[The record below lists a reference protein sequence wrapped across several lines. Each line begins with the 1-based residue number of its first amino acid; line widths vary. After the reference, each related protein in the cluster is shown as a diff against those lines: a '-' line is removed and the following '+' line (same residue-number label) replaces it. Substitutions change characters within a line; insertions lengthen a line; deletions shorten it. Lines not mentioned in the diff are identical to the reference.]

1 MANSSSQT
9 THTQTDKNIWG
20 VITASSVGTLIEWYD
35 FYIFGSL
42 AAMGIIGKQFFPGD
56 NPTAAFLSSL
66 ATFAAG
72 FIVRPFGALF
82 FGRLGDL
89 IGRKYTF
96 LVTLLLM
103 GGSTFFI
110 GLIPS
115 YASWGA
121 FAPLSVLILRLLQG
135 LALGG
140 EYGGA
145 ATYVAE
151 HAASNRRGYF
161 TAFIQTTATL
171 GLLLSIGVIILTQLF
186 LRDENAIN
194 PNATFEEWGWRIP
207 FLISIFLI
215 IVSVVIRMKMHE
227 SPMFK
232 KVKSEGKISKNPL
245 KESFTQKAN
254 LKMVLLS
261 LFGATAGQGVVWYTG
276 QYYALSF
283 LNKTCGVD
291 SAQANE
297 IIMIAIVFVTPFF
310 LVFGALSDRIG
321 RKYIMMLG
329 LLLAIL
335 AYRPIY
341 QTMYDVSDLTKKKEL
356 TEQTKK
362 SLQAELVKG
371 KQDSLLTQKVNK
383 VFDDGTKATL
393 ITKTTKFQ
401 DAAKAP
407 KEEKSKAVVLSGSN
421 KWTMVFLIFIQIFF
435 VTMVY
440 GPIAAFLVEIFPTK
454 IRYTSMSLPYH
465 VGNGIFGG
473 LTPYIVTRI
482 IEASKTAENPS
493 GDILSGL
500 WYPIGIAALTLIIG
514 LVYLPSR
521 TDKDVTD

>member
-1 MANSSSQT
+1 MASSSQT

-121 FAPLSVLILRLLQG
+121 AAPALVLLLRLLQG

-151 HAASNRRGYF
+151 HAGSNKRGYF
-161 TAFIQTTATL
+161 TAYIQTTATL
-171 GLLLSIGVIILTQLF
+171 GLLMSIGVIILTQLV
-186 LRDENAIN
+186 LRDDKSVN
-194 PNATFEEWGWRIP
+194 PNAAFEEWGWRIP
-207 FLISIFLI
+207 FLVSIFLI
-215 IVSVVIRMKMHE
+215 VVSVIIRMKMHE

-232 KVKSEGKISKNPL
+232 KVKAEGKTSKNPL
-245 KESFTQKAN
+245 KESFANKAN

-283 LNKTCGVD
+283 MNKTCGID

-321 RKYIMMLG
+321 RKYIMMAG
-329 LLLAIL
+329 LLAAML

-341 QTMYDVSDLTKKKEL
+341 QKMFDISDLKQKDEL
-356 TEQTKK
+356 VDQTKTTT
-362 SLQAELVKG
+362 QAELVKG
-371 KQDSLLTQKVNK
+371 KKDSLVTTKITK
-383 VFDDGTKATL
+383 AFEDGTTATL
-393 ITKTTKFQ
+393 ITKVTKFEDTTK
-401 DAAKAP
+401 KP
-407 KEEKSKAVVLSGSN
+407 KEEKSKAVKLSGN
-421 KWTMVFLIFIQIFF
+421 DKMMMTFLIFIQIFF

-465 VGNGIFGG
+465 IGNGIFGG
-473 LTPYIVTRI
+473 LTPYIVTRV
-482 IEASKTAENPS
+482 IEATKTTENPS
-493 GDILSGL
+493 GDILAGL
-500 WYPIGIAALTLIIG
+500 WYPIGIAALTFIIG
-514 LVYLPSR
+514 MIYLPSR
-521 TDKDVTD
+521 TDKDVMD

>member
-1 MANSSSQT
+1 MASSSQT

-121 FAPLSVLILRLLQG
+121 AAPALVLLLRLLQG

-151 HAASNRRGYF
+151 HAGSNKRGYF
-161 TAFIQTTATL
+161 TAYIQTTATL
-171 GLLLSIGVIILTQLF
+171 GLLMSIGVIILTQLA
-186 LRDENAIN
+186 LRDDKSVN
-194 PNATFEEWGWRIP
+194 PNAAFEEWGWRIP

-215 IVSVVIRMKMHE
+215 IVSVIIRMKMHE

-232 KVKSEGKISKNPL
+232 KVKAEGKTSKNPL
-245 KESFTQKAN
+245 KESFANKAN

-283 LNKTCGVD
+283 MNKTCGID

-310 LVFGALSDRIG
+310 LVFGALSDKIG
-321 RKYIMMLG
+321 RKYIMMTG
-329 LLLAIL
+329 LLAAML

-341 QTMYDVSDLTKKKEL
+341 QTMFDISDLKQKKEI
-356 TEQTKK
+356 TAQTKVAT
-362 SLQAELVKG
+362 LGELVKG
-371 KQDSLLTQKVNK
+371 KKDSLITTKTTK
-383 VFDDGTKATL
+383 AFEDGTTATL
-393 ITKTTKFQ
+393 ITKVTKFE
-401 DAAKAP
+401 DTNKKA
-407 KEEKSKAVVLSGSN
+407 KEEKTKAVKLSGGD
-421 KWTMVFLIFIQIFF
+421 KTMMTFLIFIQIFF

-465 VGNGIFGG
+465 IGNGIFGG
-473 LTPYIVTRI
+473 LTPYIVTRV
-482 IEASKTAENPS
+482 IEATKTTENPS
-493 GDILSGL
+493 GDILAGL
-500 WYPIGIAALTLIIG
+500 WYPIGIAALTFIIG
-514 LVYLPSR
+514 MIYLPSR
-521 TDKDVTD
+521 TDKDVMD

>member
-1 MANSSSQT
+1 MASPSQT
-9 THTQTDKNIWG
+9 VHTQTDKNIWG

-121 FAPLSVLILRLLQG
+121 AAPLLVLLLRLLQG

-151 HAASNRRGYF
+151 HAGSNKRGYF
-161 TAFIQTTATL
+161 TAYIQTTATL
-171 GLLLSIGVIILTQLF
+171 GLLMSIGVIILTQLA
-186 LRDENAIN
+186 LKDDRAVN
-194 PNATFEEWGWRIP
+194 PNAAFEEWGWRIP

-215 IVSVVIRMKMHE
+215 IVSVIIRMKMHE

-232 KVKSEGKISKNPL
+232 KVKEEGKTSKNPL
-245 KESFTQKAN
+245 KESFAKKAN

-283 LNKTCGVD
+283 MNKTCGID

-297 IIMIAIVFVTPFF
+297 IIMIAIIFVTPFF

-321 RKYIMMLG
+321 RKFIMMAG
-329 LLLAIL
+329 LLAAML

-341 QTMYDVSDLTKKKEL
+341 QTMFDISDLKKK
-356 TEQTKK
+356 TEITAQTKIAT
-362 SLQAELVKG
+362 QAELVKD
-371 KQDSLLTQKVNK
+371 KKDSL
-383 VFDDGTKATL
+383 
-393 ITKTTKFQ
+393 ISTKTTKTFE
-401 DAAKAP
+401 DGTTAVLISKVTKYEDTSKKP
-407 KEEKSKAVVLSGSN
+407 KEEKTKAVRLSGSD
-421 KWTMVFLIFIQIFF
+421 KTMMTFLIFIQIFF

-465 VGNGIFGG
+465 IGNGIFGG
-473 LTPYIVTRI
+473 LTPYIVTRV
-482 IEASKTAENPS
+482 IESTKTTENPS
-493 GDILSGL
+493 GDILAGL
-500 WYPIGIAALTLIIG
+500 WYPIGIAALTFIIG
-514 LVYLPSR
+514 MIYLPSR
-521 TDKDVTD
+521 TDKEVMD